1 MSKACIMPELKSRP
15 NSVCVLPL
23 YRVKTD
29 INALPT
35 RVSRALQHTQ
45 DHKGYIFTRTT
56 QTKLSATY
64 LRTTQTPFKTSLSER
79 NYRVASASVLTP
91 RGVSTGTHSLGMST
105 KDGTTSMSTLHS
117 QTTDSGSISLVP
129 GVFQRKKPKPRIFVR
144 YRRLSSE
151 ERVLHW
157 LYTSCTHPLKTL
169 PLLWNALADVVTS
182 LFLISL
188 WIRPLINDWSMKTVN
203 STRAVRVTAVLRI
216 RKTTMGTGTAPVT
229 GRDNFRH
236 RDNFIPTS
244 TKRVTKR
251 LHSSQGQHPWQL
263 QVTHLSHSQSES
275 EQIWLQNEFED
286 SWNWKNIAIQFRC
299 CEPSMCTDAPLPSE
313 KSGEQNPSPVFFLR
327 GGGRLY
333 TVYCEPLA

>member
-105 KDGTTSMSTLHS
+105 KDGTPSMSTLRS

-144 YRRLSSE
+144 YRQLSSE

-157 LYTSCTHPLKTL
+157 LYTSCTHPLRTL
-169 PLLWNALADVVTS
+169 PLL
-182 LFLISL
+182 
-188 WIRPLINDWSMKTVN
+188 
-203 STRAVRVTAVLRI
+203 
-216 RKTTMGTGTAPVT
+216 
-229 GRDNFRH
+229 
-236 RDNFIPTS
+236 
-244 TKRVTKR
+244 
-251 LHSSQGQHPWQL
+251 
-263 QVTHLSHSQSES
+263 
-275 EQIWLQNEFED
+275 
-286 SWNWKNIAIQFRC
+286 
-299 CEPSMCTDAPLPSE
+299 
-313 KSGEQNPSPVFFLR
+313 
-327 GGGRLY
+327 
-333 TVYCEPLA
+333 

>member
-1 MSKACIMPELKSRP
+1 MSKAGIMPELKSRP
-15 NSVCVLPL
+15 NSVCVLPF

-64 LRTTQTPFKTSLSER
+64 LRTTETPFKTLLSER

-105 KDGTTSMSTLHS
+105 KDGTPSMSTLHS

-144 YRRLSSE
+144 YRQLSSE

-157 LYTSCTHPLKTL
+157 LYTSCTHPLRTL

-188 WIRPLINDWSMKTVN
+188 WIRPFNDWSMKIVN
-203 STRAVRVTAVLRI
+203 STRAVRVTAVFDCNDQKNNNGHRDSTRHREGQLSSQRQLHPNFY
-216 RKTTMGTGTAPVT
+216 KTRQKKATLVSGATPVT
-229 GRDNFRH
+229 AAGHASLLFTKWIGTNLTSKRIWGLVELKKYIDS
-236 RDNFIPTS
+236 IPMLWT
-244 TKRVTKR
+244 
-251 LHSSQGQHPWQL
+251 
-263 QVTHLSHSQSES
+263 
-275 EQIWLQNEFED
+275 
-286 SWNWKNIAIQFRC
+286 
-299 CEPSMCTDAPLPSE
+299 
-313 KSGEQNPSPVFFLR
+313 
-327 GGGRLY
+327 
-333 TVYCEPLA
+333 